1 MTTALADHAME
12 WMKSMQAGS
21 REERVDLLFAYL
33 NTHGQSSYDPSVT
46 QLEHALQTAHLA
58 QQESH
63 QPHLVVASLLHDI
76 GHLMID
82 EHDEQRDFLDQDC
95 AHEAVAARALSVFF
109 PTQVVAPVQRH
120 VSAKRLLCSL
130 DETYYAGLSDAS
142 KRSFAVQGGELSRSE
157 AMRLLA
163 LEGMDDAMALRRW
176 DDRAKVHGV
185 EVPELDAYR
194 QVVLNHLL

>member
-1 MTTALADHAME
+1 MTALANHAME

-33 NTHGQSSYDPSVT
+33 NTHGHSSYDPSVT

-58 QQESH
+58 QQESQ

-109 PTQVVAPVQRH
+109 PTQVVAPYSGMSQP
-120 VSAKRLLCSL
+120 SGCCAPL
-130 DETYYAGLSDAS
+130 
-142 KRSFAVQGGELSRSE
+142 
-157 AMRLLA
+157 MRRITRGYRMHRNAA
-163 LEGMDDAMALRRW
+163 LPCKAE
-176 DDRAKVHGV
+176 
-185 EVPELDAYR
+185 
-194 QVVLNHLL
+194 N

>member
-1 MTTALADHAME
+1 MTALADHAME

-21 REERVDLLFAYL
+21 REERVGLLFDYL

-58 QQESH
+58 QQESQ

-95 AHEAVAARALSVFF
+95 AHEASQPEHSRCST
-109 PTQVVAPVQRH
+109 PR
-120 VSAKRLLCSL
+120 RLLPPYRGMSQPNGCC
-130 DETYYAGLSDAS
+130 APW
-142 KRSFAVQGGELSRSE
+142 
-157 AMRLLA
+157 MRRITR
-163 LEGMDDAMALRRW
+163 G
-176 DDRAKVHGV
+176 
-185 EVPELDAYR
+185 YR
-194 QVVLNHLL
+194 TVSYTHLTLPTKA

>member
-1 MTTALADHAME
+1 MAEGGVSLINHSLGETSQDC
-12 WMKSMQAGS
+12 SGRPR
-21 REERVDLLFAYL
+21 RE
-33 NTHGQSSYDPSVT
+33 
-46 QLEHALQTAHLA
+46 
-58 QQESH
+58 
-63 QPHLVVASLLHDI
+63 
-76 GHLMID
+76 ID
-82 EHDEQRDFLDQDC
+82 EVYASGESRRDFLDHDC

-185 EVPELDAYR
+185 AVPDLDAYR
-194 QVVLNHLL
+194 QVVLDHLL

>member
-1 MTTALADHAME
+1 MTAALANHSIE

-21 REERVDLLFAYL
+21 HEERVDLLFAYL

-58 QQESH
+58 QQESQ

-82 EHDEQRDFLDQDC
+82 EHDEQEDFLDQDC

-109 PTQVVAPVQRH
+109 PTQGVAPIQRH

-130 DETYYAGLSDAS
+130 DETYYAGLS
-142 KRSFAVQGGELSRSE
+142 LS
-157 AMRLLA
+157 LI
-163 LEGMDDAMALRRW
+163 
-176 DDRAKVHGV
+176 HI
-185 EVPELDAYR
+185 
-194 QVVLNHLL
+194 

>member
-1 MTTALADHAME
+1 MTALADHAIE

-58 QQESH
+58 QQESQ

-82 EHDEQRDFLDQDC
+82 EHDERGISSIKTVPMRPWQPEHSRCSSPRRSLPPYSAMSQPNGCC
-95 AHEAVAARALSVFF
+95 APWMRRITRGYRMHRNAALPCKAES
-109 PTQVVAPVQRH
+109 
-120 VSAKRLLCSL
+120 
-130 DETYYAGLSDAS
+130 
-142 KRSFAVQGGELSRSE
+142 
-157 AMRLLA
+157 
-163 LEGMDDAMALRRW
+163 
-176 DDRAKVHGV
+176 
-185 EVPELDAYR
+185 
-194 QVVLNHLL
+194 

>member
-21 REERVDLLFAYL
+21 REERVDLLFDYL

-58 QQESH
+58 HQETQ

-82 EHDEQRDFLDQDC
+82 EHDDQN
-95 AHEAVAARALSVFF
+95 RF
-109 PTQVVAPVQRH
+109 PR
-120 VSAKRLLCSL
+120 SRL
-130 DETYYAGLSDAS
+130 
-142 KRSFAVQGGELSRSE
+142 R
-157 AMRLLA
+157 
-163 LEGMDDAMALRRW
+163 
-176 DDRAKVHGV
+176 
-185 EVPELDAYR
+185 P
-194 QVVLNHLL
+194 